1 MADKSVETTEITAPK
16 MTDFMDK
23 NEDAIMHDDSI
34 DKGKLE
40 PQAKNI
46 LYCQKCI
53 LYTQNN

>member
-1 MADKSVETTEITAPK
+1 MADKTVETTAITAPK

-40 PQAKNI
+40 SPI
-46 LYCQKCI
+46 LY
-53 LYTQNN
+53 

>member
-1 MADKSVETTEITAPK
+1 MAHKSVTSEK

-40 PQAKNI
+40 TPTQYA
-46 LYCQKCI
+46 LCQ
-53 LYTQNN
+53 L